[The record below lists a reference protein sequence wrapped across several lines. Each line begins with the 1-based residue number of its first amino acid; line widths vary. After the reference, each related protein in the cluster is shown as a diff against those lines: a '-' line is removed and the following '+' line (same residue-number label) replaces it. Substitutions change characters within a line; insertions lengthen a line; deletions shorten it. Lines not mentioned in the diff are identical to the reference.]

1 MRSRDSV
8 IFWDSI
14 LTATFFPPM
23 PASATQAVSKLL
35 PSSCAR
41 IFRHKVLK
49 LLLSER
55 KITEDLV
62 RMLMSW
68 RHSGFNVF
76 SGPQIY
82 PREGAAMDNLAR
94 YVIRASLSQKRT
106 SCWRSTERGVK
117 TQGEKWPRLHL
128 FLLRLISPFIVINH
142 TRRDSPPSLPFIFPT
157 LLWPPTDP
165 QDRGVVSIL

>member
-1 MRSRDSV
+1 VVTEAWLKSTAPGQDAVPGAV
-8 IFWDSI
+8 IAIQRFGDFLGFNPHCHI
-14 LTATFFPPM
+14 LSTDACFCDTGGF
-23 PASATQAVSKLL
+23 QAAPVIVRKDLEE
-35 PSSCAR
+35 

-128 FLLRLISPFIVINH
+128 FLLRLISPFIVI
-142 TRRDSPPSLPFIFPT
+142 T
-157 LLWPPTDP
+157 
-165 QDRGVVSIL
+165 